1 MTIKDLQDKK
11 LIIFETIS
19 GSRAYGT
26 NLPKS
31 DTDIRGVFVLPEK
44 DFYSL
49 KYVSQVAD
57 TTNDTIYYELKRFIE
72 LLADNNPNILELL
85 NAPEDCILQRH
96 EIMNRI
102 LAKDFLTKK
111 CEKTFAGYAY
121 SQIHKARGLNKKI
134 FNPVEPD
141 RKTILHF
148 CHITLKNGSMPL
160 LDWLEKNQILQEN
173 CGLSAI
179 THIKDM
185 YALFYDDKN
194 IENNNENPLNYKGI
208 SKKEEANEVLLSSI
222 PKDET
227 PKTYLY
233 FNKEGYSSYCKAYKE
248 YWNWV
253 EKRNA
258 ERYENTL
265 SHGKNYDSKNLMHT
279 LRLLDMAE
287 EIATLQK
294 VIVRRPN
301 RDFLLKVRLGEFSY
315 QELLDEAEKRI
326 ENMANLY
333 ENSDLP
339 EEVNMDKINILLFEM
354 RKSFYENNL

>member
-1 MTIKDLQDKK
+1 MTIKDLQENN

-26 NLPKS
+26 DLPKS

-49 KYVSQVAD
+49 KYVSQVTDA
-57 TTNDTIYYELKRFIE
+57 TNDTIYYELKRFIE
-72 LLADNNPNILELL
+72 LLTNNNPNILELL
-85 NAPEDCILQRH
+85 NAPEDCILQKH

-148 CHITLKNGSMPL
+148 CHILQGNGSISL
-160 LDWLEKNQILQEN
+160 LSWLEKNQILQEN

-185 YALFYDDKN
+185 YALFYD
-194 IENNNENPLNYKGI
+194 ENNTENQSNYKGI

-222 PKDET
+222 PKEKT

-233 FNKEGYSSYCKAYKE
+233 FNKEGYSSYCKSYKE
-248 YWNWV
+248 YWDWV
-253 EKRNA
+253 EKRNT

-301 RDFLLKVRLGEFSY
+301 REFLLKVRLGEFSY

-326 ENMANLY
+326 ENMATLY
-333 ENSDLP
+333 EKSDLP
-339 EEVNMDKINILLFEM
+339 EEVDKEKINVLLFEM
-354 RKSFYENNL
+354 RKIFYENK

>member
-11 LIIFETIS
+11 LIIFECIS

-49 KYVSQVAD
+49 NYIPQVAD
-57 TTNDTIYYELKRFIE
+57 TTNDTVYYELKRFIE

-85 NAPEDCILQRH
+85 NAPEDCILQKH
-96 EIMNRI
+96 EIMNMI

-134 FNPVEPD
+134 FNPVEQD

-148 CHITLKNGSMPL
+148 CHITQGNGSMPL
-160 LDWLEKNQILQEN
+160 LSWLEKNQLLQEN

-179 THIKDM
+179 PHFKDI
-185 YALFYDDKN
+185 YALFYD
-194 IENNNENPLNYKGI
+194 ENNNENQLNYKGI
-208 SKKEEANEVLLSSI
+208 SKKEEANDVLLSSI
-222 PKDET
+222 PKEQT

-233 FNKEGYSSYCKAYKE
+233 FNKEGYSSYCKSYKE
-248 YWNWV
+248 YWDWV

-287 EIATLQK
+287 EIATLGK

-301 RDFLLKVRLGEFSY
+301 REYLLKVRLGKFSY

-326 ENMANLY
+326 ENMENLY
-333 ENSDLP
+333 KKSALP
-339 EEVNMDKINILLFEM
+339 EDVNKDKINLLLFEM
-354 RKSFYENNL
+354 RKVFYGK